1 MAGSPPELPEIGTVV
16 TSLKEGTTMTRF
28 YASNKRPE
36 TRIFL
41 LKLEEFQIAWW
52 RYPGRE
58 EGVGNVPVYPAIL
71 EVLALRFGHNVSH
84 NTQMCFL
91 SFAFNWFR

>member
-1 MAGSPPELPEIGTVV
+1 
-16 TSLKEGTTMTRF
+16 MTRF

-41 LKLEEFQIAWW
+41 LKLDEFQIAWW

-58 EGVGNVPVYPAIL
+58 EGVGKHLQSLRAIGLLAIIKRNV
-71 EVLALRFGHNVSH
+71 VSTCVSKTSPRSYGCH
-84 NTQMCFL
+84 AVTL
-91 SFAFNWFR
+91 DTL